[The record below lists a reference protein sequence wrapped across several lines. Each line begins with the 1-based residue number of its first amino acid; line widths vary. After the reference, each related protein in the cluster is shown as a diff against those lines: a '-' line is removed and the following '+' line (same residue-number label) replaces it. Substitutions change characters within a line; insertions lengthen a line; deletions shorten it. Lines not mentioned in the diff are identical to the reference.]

1 MVPAMANMAAPAT
14 LTDFERRRRRLP
26 LDLQASFP
34 LQGET
39 MHGSNSPRTSHGSQ
53 LRLGTNLLLPFPT
66 KWRPLQA
73 RKRTGDCAANED
85 AAARPAANETPA
97 TACCWGTRGGGS
109 AGWLLSWFEILREEH
124 VGNNWPASG
133 AALLDFPRLA
143 EGSCS
148 SAGLWQ
154 RGPYFTSVT
163 RPLRGAR
170 LCSWPFLSCGHWAS
184 PRAAVGHIHPTQSP
198 ATISAHDHLPF
209 LCLL

>member
-1 MVPAMANMAAPAT
+1 MNLQARSLSPRLRSQGVGRTRPASLPLQPGPTMVPAMANMAAPAT

-97 TACCWGTRGGGS
+97 TACCWGTRGGGGVRGGCCHGLKS
-109 AGWLLSWFEILREEH
+109 CGRSMSGITGPLREPRCWTFP
-124 VGNNWPASG
+124 GWRRA
-133 AALLDFPRLA
+133 AALLLA
-143 EGSCS
+143 SGS
-148 SAGLWQ
+148 
-154 RGPYFTSVT
+154 
-163 RPLRGAR
+163 GAR
-170 LCSWPFLSCGHWAS
+170 TL
-184 PRAAVGHIHPTQSP
+184 
-198 ATISAHDHLPF
+198 LP
-209 LCLL
+209 